1 MPKFEVAVPYL
12 DKLCAQ
18 WDDRS
23 QGEKAVIAVAGG
35 AAALGLGVLL
45 YRR

>member
-1 MPKFEVAVPYL
+1 MPRFEASVPFL
-12 DKLCAQ
+12 DKLTVE
-18 WDDRS
+18 WGNRS
-23 QGEKAVIAVAGG
+23 DGEKTVIAVAGG